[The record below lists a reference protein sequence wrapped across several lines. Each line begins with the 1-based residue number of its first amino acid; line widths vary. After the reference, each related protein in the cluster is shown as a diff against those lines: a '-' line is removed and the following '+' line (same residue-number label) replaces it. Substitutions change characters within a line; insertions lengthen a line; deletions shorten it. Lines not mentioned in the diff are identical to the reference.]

1 MHSPGHPPTPSTG
14 SLPPL
19 APTPGE
25 DKPVPMVSMAPLLAP
40 VVLALAA
47 VSTPVPV
54 PAPPPRSWGSAQPVQ
69 SQPGAASALG
79 LAGVLPPVPTR
90 GTQESGRAG
99 MSRVLRGGSGTAR
112 QAPRAGWR
120 WPLDPVPVVL
130 RPFER
135 PTSTWGRG
143 HRGVDL
149 AAVEGQAVLAA
160 SAGVITHAGVIAGRP
175 TVTVLHRGGIRTTY
189 EPVLGSPR
197 VGSRVA
203 AGQRIGTL
211 ALTGS
216 HCGAAACLH
225 LGALRGSSYLDPLVL
240 LRGGPVILL
249 PLG

>member
-1 MHSPGHPPTPSTG
+1 M
-14 SLPPL
+14 
-19 APTPGE
+19 
-25 DKPVPMVSMAPLLAP
+25 
-40 VVLALAA
+40 
-47 VSTPVPV
+47 
-54 PAPPPRSWGSAQPVQ
+54 
-69 SQPGAASALG
+69 
-79 LAGVLPPVPTR
+79 
-90 GTQESGRAG
+90 
-99 MSRVLRGGSGTAR
+99 
-112 QAPRAGWR
+112 
-120 WPLDPVPVVL
+120 
-130 RPFER
+130 
-135 PTSTWGRG
+135 
-143 HRGVDL
+143 DL